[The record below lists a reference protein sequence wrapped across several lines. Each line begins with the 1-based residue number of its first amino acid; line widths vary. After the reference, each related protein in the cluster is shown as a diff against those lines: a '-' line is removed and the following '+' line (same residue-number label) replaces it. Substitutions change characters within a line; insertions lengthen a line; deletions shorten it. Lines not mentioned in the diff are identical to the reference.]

1 MYFTR
6 TLIVQTDYCSLL
18 YRPPG
23 RLLDAGGLRDQQD
36 LMICILNRQTYFTI
50 VSMWDFACIP
60 LCQTQHE
67 VNQTRIMEFILL
79 GFGTAPEAQIPLL
92 LLLFVIYIMTISGNL
107 LIVVLVVSDEH
118 LHTPMYYF
126 LGNLSCLET
135 FYSSAILPRVL
146 YSLLTGDRSISFKG
160 CVSQFYFFGILVSTE
175 CFLLA
180 AMSVDRYLAICK
192 PLHYSALMNDKL
204 CVQLAVGSWMGGWL
218 AITITTSF
226 MSQLV
231 FCGPNEMDHFFCDF
245 APMVSL
251 SCSDTRTIEVL
262 SFILS
267 SVCAFPPFLLTLATY
282 VCIISS
288 ILRIPST
295 SGRQKAFSTCSS
307 HLLVVTIFYGT
318 LIIVYVLP
326 NSTTLRDMNKVFSLL
341 YTILTPLANP
351 LIYSLRNKEVKEA
364 LKNSVSKLCVNETL
378 GYLWIVN

>member
-1 MYFTR
+1 M
-6 TLIVQTDYCSLL
+6 
-18 YRPPG
+18 
-23 RLLDAGGLRDQQD
+23 
-36 LMICILNRQTYFTI
+36 
-50 VSMWDFACIP
+50 P
-60 LCQTQHE
+60 LWQAQHE
-67 VNQTRIMEFILL
+67 GNQTRITEFILL
-79 GFGTAPEAQIPLL
+79 GFGTDWKALFPLL
-92 LLLFVIYIMTISGNL
+92 LLLFAIYIMTIGGNL

-126 LGNLSCLET
+126 LGNLSCVET

-160 CVSQFYFFGILVSTE
+160 CITQYYFFGIFVTTE

-192 PLHYSALMNDKL
+192 PLHYSSLMNDKL
-204 CVQLAVGSWMGGWL
+204 CVQLALGSWMGGWL

-245 APMVSL
+245 GPVVSL

-267 SVCAFPPFLLTLATY
+267 SVCVFPPFLLTLATY

-326 NSTTLRDMNKVFSLL
+326 NSTTLRDLNKVFSLL

-364 LKNSVSKLCVNETL
+364 LKNSVSKLYKNVR
-378 GYLWIVN
+378 I